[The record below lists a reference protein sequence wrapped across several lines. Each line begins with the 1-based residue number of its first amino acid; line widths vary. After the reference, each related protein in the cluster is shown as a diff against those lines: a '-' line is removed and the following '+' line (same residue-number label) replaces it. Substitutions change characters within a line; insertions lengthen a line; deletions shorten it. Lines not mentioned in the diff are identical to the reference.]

1 MINRATILKTLKFS
15 LPALSVILIVGLI
28 VAYYDHY
35 SSNNENNHKNISRYP
50 FPKSRHI
57 INGLHFDGW
66 HEGKKVIT
74 IEADRFST
82 EKKKLGFFRFGLMN
96 VARFEN
102 AYIHIFGKGLLNRHE
117 TDKPQQDLTFKDI
130 FSKEALPALPVKKV
144 SSVEIEPVC
153 VELHDEKSV
162 AMKITADFAS
172 IRLRKRDIFFTG
184 NVRVESGP
192 NSLTTDTL
200 SFNPDTAVIKTNDHF
215 ILKSPEKQ
223 EKGNRLKADLFLRQI
238 IN

>member
-1 MINRATILKTLKFS
+1 M
-15 LPALSVILIVGLI
+15 VVGLTI
-28 VAYYDHY
+28 TYYNHY
-35 SSNNENNHKNISRYP
+35 SSNNENNRKDISRYP

-57 INGLHFDGW
+57 IKGLHFDGW

-74 IEADRFST
+74 IEADKFSV

-102 AYIHIFGKGLLNRHE
+102 AFIHIFGKGLLAGHG
-117 TDKPQQDLTFKDI
+117 TDKPHQDLTFKDI
-130 FSKEALPALPVKKV
+130 FSKETLPALPIKKV
-144 SSVEIEPVC
+144 FSVEIRPVC

-162 AMKITADFAS
+162 VMKISADFAS
-172 IRLRKRDIFFTG
+172 IRIKKRDIFFKG
-184 NVRVESGP
+184 HVRVESGP

-200 SFNPDTAVIKTNDHF
+200 SFDPDTAVIKTNDHF